1 MSDKVYSFDEQLK
14 LGKKGEQK
22 VYDYL
27 NSLDETVLVEDLSN
41 KPDWQPL
48 GIDAL
53 LVSDKGEGP
62 YYSTFFDVKTDFNFH
77 RTGKLFL
84 EISTDSNQSGVLST
98 KANYFYY
105 YDPYGGELF
114 EIPIYQ
120 LLKWYKKIGI
130 SMDHIPVKNTF
141 GSEASGI
148 AISPY
153 DLETAGVLINRTTIG
168 VLDDVYETNATQ

>member
-1 MSDKVYSFDEQLK
+1 MADRIYNFDEQLK

-27 NSLDETVLVEDLSN
+27 NSLDDTVLVEDLSN

-53 LVSDKGEGP
+53 LISDRGEGP
-62 YYSTFFDVKTDFNFH
+62 YSSSFIDVKTDFNFH

-84 EISTDSNQSGVLST
+84 EISTDSHKSGILST

-105 YDPYGGELF
+105 YDPYGGALF
-114 EIPIYQ
+114 ELPIFQ
-120 LLKWYKKIGI
+120 LIKWYKKIGI
-130 SMDHIPVKNTF
+130 SMDHISIKNTF

-148 AISPY
+148 AVSPY
-153 DLETAGVLINRTTIG
+153 DLESEGVIINRTDIG
-168 VLDDVYETNATQ
+168 ILDDIYETYDR

>member
-1 MSDKVYSFDEQLK
+1 MDHKIYSFEEQLK

-41 KPDWQPL
+41 KPDWQLL

-84 EISTDSNQSGVLST
+84 EISTDCNKSGVLST

-105 YDPYGGELF
+105 YDPYGGNLF
-114 EIPIYQ
+114 ELPIYQ
-120 LLKWYKKIGI
+120 LLNWYKKIGI
-130 SMDHIPVKNTF
+130 AMDHISVKNNF
-141 GSEASGI
+141 KSEASGI
-148 AISPY
+148 AVSPY
-153 DLETAGVLINRTTIG
+153 DLEMAGVIINKTEIG
-168 VLDDVYETNATQ
+168 ILDDVYETFTK